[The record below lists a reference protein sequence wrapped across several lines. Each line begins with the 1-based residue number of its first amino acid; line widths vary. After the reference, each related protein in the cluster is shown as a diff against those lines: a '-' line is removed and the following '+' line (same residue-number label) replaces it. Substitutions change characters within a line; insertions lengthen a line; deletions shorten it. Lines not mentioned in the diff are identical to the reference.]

1 LFKSFFV
8 HAEHRFCVKFVET
21 LLKSGLREWNAILHH
36 IRQRVDKRIYTFDI
50 MLHLPRN
57 FDPAK
62 NNAVKY
68 YALKPSRV

>member
-1 LFKSFFV
+1 M
-8 HAEHRFCVKFVET
+8 R
-21 LLKSGLREWNAILHH
+21 

-68 YALKPSRV
+68 YTLRPSRV

>member
-1 LFKSFFV
+1 LNKSFFV
-8 HAEHRFCVKFVET
+8 HAEHRFCMKSIET
-21 LLKSGLREWNAILHH
+21 LKSGLREWNTILRH
-36 IRQRVDKRIYTFDI
+36 IRQHVDKRIYTFDI

-68 YALKPSRV
+68 YALKPSCV